1 MKDEWLL
8 YYWMKGKGYVVILGL
23 GLGRGLLSAIASL
36 LFDRA
41 IGWANG

>member
-1 MKDEWLL
+1 MKE
-8 YYWMKGKGYVVILGL
+8 KGYVVIL

-36 LFDRA
+36 LFDRV

>member
-1 MKDEWLL
+1 MKE
-8 YYWMKGKGYVVILGL
+8 KGYVVSL

-36 LFDRA
+36 LFDRV

>member
-8 YYWMKGKGYVVILGL
+8 YNWMKEKGHVVIL

-36 LFDRA
+36 LFDRV